1 MISNDQI
8 HPLPRTDV
16 AATRL
21 LRRVA
26 IVLAV
31 VAAVACQQVR
41 LPSPLASQA
50 PPQLPLQLEIP
61 DVYRG
66 YVVLQYALG
75 SCPVLPRREGYTVI
89 RFGDD
94 GRACTSET
102 TVETTLKDR
111 AYYVTPIGEHRDEN
125 IIGAVDFEQRQDATH
140 RIIGTVFAVAPD
152 PFVIQAIDQC
162 RWEDAKC
169 WVGLRSR

>member
-1 MISNDQI
+1 VGCGA
-8 HPLPRTDV
+8 RV
-16 AATRL
+16 
-21 LRRVA
+21 LRRIA
-26 IVLAV
+26 LALV
-31 VAAVACQQVR
+31 VGAALACQQVG
-41 LPSPLASQA
+41 LPSPLASEA

-61 DVYRG
+61 DTYRG
-66 YVVLQYALG
+66 YVVLQYALA
-75 SCPVLPRREGYTVI
+75 SCPLLPRRNGYTVI

-102 TVETTLKDR
+102 KVETTLKDR
-111 AYYVTPIGEHRDEN
+111 AYYVAPNGEHTEDN
-125 IIGAVDFEQRQDATH
+125 IIFAVDFEQRQEVTH

-169 WVGLRSR
+169 WEGLRSR

>member
-1 MISNDQI
+1 M
-8 HPLPRTDV
+8 
-16 AATRL
+16 
-21 LRRVA
+21 LRR
-26 IVLAV
+26 IAV
-31 VAAVACQQVR
+31 GFAALFIACQQIG
-41 LPSPLASQA
+41 LPSPFATEA

-61 DVYRG
+61 DQYRG
-66 YVVLQYALG
+66 YVVLQYALA
-75 SCPVLPRREGYTVI
+75 SCPVLPRRDGYTVI

-102 TVETTLKDR
+102 TVETTLRDR
-111 AYYVTPIGEHRDEN
+111 AFYLVPSGPRTEEN
-125 IIGAVDFEQRQDATH
+125 IIFAVDFELRQEATH

-169 WVGLRSR
+169 WEGLRSR

>member
-1 MISNDQI
+1 VG
-8 HPLPRTDV
+8 RGARV
-16 AATRL
+16 
-21 LRRVA
+21 LRRIA
-26 IVLAV
+26 AALAV
-31 VAAVACQQVR
+31 LLAVACQQVQ
-41 LPSPLASQA
+41 LPFSQASAA

-61 DVYRG
+61 DGYRG

-75 SCPVLPRREGYTVI
+75 SCPLLPRRDGHTVI

-102 TVETTLKDR
+102 TVTTTLQDS
-111 AYYVTPIGEHRDEN
+111 AYYVGPAGEHTDEN
-125 IIGAVDFEQRQDATH
+125 IIFAVDFEQRQETTH

-162 RWEDAKC
+162 RWEDARC
-169 WVGLRSR
+169 WEGLRSR

>member
-1 MISNDQI
+1 MGCGA
-8 HPLPRTDV
+8 RV
-16 AATRL
+16 
-21 LRRVA
+21 LRRIAVA
-26 IVLAV
+26 LPILL
-31 VAAVACQQVR
+31 AVACQQLQ
-41 LPSPLASQA
+41 LPSPLGT

-61 DVYRG
+61 DGYRG

-75 SCPVLPRREGYTVI
+75 SCMVLPRRGGFTVI

-102 TVETTLKDR
+102 TVETTLKDT
-111 AYYVTPIGEHRDEN
+111 AFYIAPSGEHTGELLGFD
-125 IIGAVDFEQRQDATH
+125 VTFEQRQEATH

-169 WVGLRSR
+169 WEGIRSR

>member
-1 MISNDQI
+1 MGCGACVLRRIA
-8 HPLPRTDV
+8 LALAVGV
-16 AATRL
+16 AA
-21 LRRVA
+21 
-26 IVLAV
+26 
-31 VAAVACQQVR
+31 ACQQVQ
-41 LPSPLASQA
+41 LPSPLASDA

-61 DVYRG
+61 EGYRG

-75 SCPVLPRREGYTVI
+75 SCPLLPRREGYTVI

-102 TVETTLKDR
+102 TVETTLRDR
-111 AYYVTPIGEHRDEN
+111 AYYVPPSGERQEPIN
-125 IIGAVDFEQRQDATH
+125 FAVTFEQRQEATH
-140 RIIGTVFAVAPD
+140 RIIGTVYAVAPD

-169 WVGLRSR
+169 WEGLRSR

>member
-1 MISNDQI
+1 VGCGA
-8 HPLPRTDV
+8 RV
-16 AATRL
+16 
-21 LRRVA
+21 LRRIA
-26 IVLAV
+26 IALAV
-31 VAAVACQQVR
+31 GAAVACQQLQ
-41 LPSPLASQA
+41 LPSPRASE

-61 DVYRG
+61 AGYRG

-75 SCPVLPRREGYTVI
+75 SCAVLPRRDGYTVI

-102 TVETTLKDR
+102 KVETTLKDT
-111 AYYVTPIGEHRDEN
+111 AWYVAPSGEHTDEL
-125 IIGAVDFEQRQDATH
+125 IGFDVDFEQREETTH

-152 PFVIQAIDQC
+152 PLVIRAIDQC

-169 WVGLRSR
+169 WEGLRSR

>member
-1 MISNDQI
+1 
-8 HPLPRTDV
+8 V
-16 AATRL
+16 

-26 IVLAV
+26 LVLAV
-31 VAAVACQQVR
+31 AAAVACQQLQ
-41 LPSPLASQA
+41 LPSPLASQP

-61 DVYRG
+61 DGYRG

-75 SCPVLPRREGYTVI
+75 SCPVLPRRDGFTVI
-89 RFGDD
+89 RFGED
-94 GRACTSET
+94 GRACTSEA
-102 TVETTLKDR
+102 TVETTLKDT
-111 AYYVTPIGEHRDEN
+111 AFYVAPSGEHTGFDVN
-125 IIGAVDFEQRQDATH
+125 FEQVQEATH

-169 WVGLRSR
+169 WQGLRSR

>member
-1 MISNDQI
+1 
-8 HPLPRTDV
+8 V
-16 AATRL
+16 
-21 LRRVA
+21 LRRLA
-26 IVLAV
+26 IALPLLIAI
-31 VAAVACQQVR
+31 ACQQVE
-41 LPSPLASQA
+41 LPSLLGSAA

-61 DVYRG
+61 DGYRG

-75 SCPVLPRREGYTVI
+75 ACPVLPRRDGYTVI
-89 RFGDD
+89 RFADD

-102 TVETTLKDR
+102 TVKTTLKDR
-111 AYYVTPIGEHRDEN
+111 AYYIAANGEHTGEL
-125 IIGAVDFEQRQDATH
+125 IGFDVDFEQRQEGTH

-169 WVGLRSR
+169 WEGLRSR